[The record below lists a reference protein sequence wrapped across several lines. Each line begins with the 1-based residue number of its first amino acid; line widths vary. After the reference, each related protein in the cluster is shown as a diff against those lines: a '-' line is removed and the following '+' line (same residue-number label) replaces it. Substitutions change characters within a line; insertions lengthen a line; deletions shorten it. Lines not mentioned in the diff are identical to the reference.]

1 MLSTQKGPSSPFAT
15 PGAVRGCQR
24 GVLGL
29 FLLPEAGPPGKQR
42 PFCAGLGSSPSAPP
56 CCSAEAP
63 WGLPPFLLLSV
74 NVLKLNISAG
84 ARAGQRCLYWFPLAS
99 PLFEHQ
105 QVSQPS
111 ASSCCPFLPHPAA
124 IKASSQL
131 NSPQNADDS
140 RKQVPESLLVQPSKQ
155 RGKPA
160 AHQHPARGSHLP
172 EEPKSEGTKEPKS
185 PLSQNIPGVWPARC

>member
-1 MLSTQKGPSSPFAT
+1 MEKILQDPYLPFAT
-15 PGAVRGCQR
+15 PGAVRACQR

-29 FLLPEAGPPGKQR
+29 LLLPEAGSPGEQR
-42 PFCAGLGSSPSAPP
+42 PFCAGPGSSPSAPP
-56 CCSAEAP
+56 RCSAEAP
-63 WGLPPFLLLSV
+63 WGLPPVLLLSV
-74 NVLKLNISAG
+74 NVLKSNTSAG
-84 ARAGQRCLYWFPLAS
+84 ARAGQSCSYWFPLVS
-99 PLFEHQ
+99 PLLEHQ

-111 ASSCCPFLPHPAA
+111 TSSCCPFLPHPAA
-124 IKASSQL
+124 IKASFQL

-140 RKQVPESLLVQPSKQ
+140 GKQAPESLLVQLSKQ

-185 PLSQNIPGVWPARC
+185 PLSQNILGVWPARC